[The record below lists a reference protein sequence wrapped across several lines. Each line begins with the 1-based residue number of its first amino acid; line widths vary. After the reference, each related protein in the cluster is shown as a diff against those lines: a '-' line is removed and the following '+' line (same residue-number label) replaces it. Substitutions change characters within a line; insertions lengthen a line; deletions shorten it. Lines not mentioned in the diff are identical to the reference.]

1 MRVLITGGMGVIG
14 AEASR
19 KFVRE
24 GHRPVLYSRHRDE
37 SLIRDIV
44 DKVDIELGS
53 ILDRARLAEVF
64 KSRGITHVVH
74 TAAYISA
81 LSAKHPAES
90 VEINV
95 MGTVNVLE
103 AARAANVERVVYT
116 SAKGV
121 YGPFLGDYGA
131 PTYKPSHRR
140 INPRNRSASTIRPS
154 SWARMPT
161 LYWGTLGLDVV
172 VLRFATTYGPGK
184 TARHGNMGV
193 TSQIIERPA
202 SGQPFHLAQGGDEK
216 DDFIY
221 NKDSALGIYLATMAK
236 NLNSRV
242 FNIGTGVGVTLKDVA
257 AILRKH
263 LPNAVIEVGPG
274 LNFLGA
280 PYPMYGIYDISRAR
294 NELGYRPR
302 IRSRARRRRLS
313 RKPAAAEA
321 ASGVA
326 RQTCVTFSN
335 CQDFRCA
342 SATGAGP
349 RCARTWRRATSIA
362 WCSGA
367 GR

>member
-37 SLIRDIV
+37 SLISDIL

-81 LSAKHPAES
+81 LSAAHPAES

-121 YGPFLGDYGA
+121 YGPFLGDYGS
-131 PTYKPSHRR
+131 PTYRLVTEDHPKDPKR
-140 INPRNRSASTIRPS
+140 IYDSAKLMGEN
-154 SWARMPT
+154 AT
-161 LYWGTLGLDVV
+161 LYWATLGLDVV

-193 TSQIIERPA
+193 TSQIIEKPA
-202 SGQPFHLAQGGDEK
+202 SGQPFRIAQGGDEK

-221 NKDSALGIYLATMAK
+221 NKDSAFGIYLAATAK
-236 NLNSRV
+236 NLKSRV

-257 AILRKH
+257 AVLRRH

-274 LNFLGA
+274 LNFLGL
-280 PYPMYGIYDISRAR
+280 PYPMHGVYDISRAR
-294 NELGYRPR
+294 KELGYQPEYDLERG
-302 IRSRARRRRLS
+302 IADYLESLQRL
-313 RKPAAAEA
+313 KLQAA
-321 ASGVA
+321 
-326 RQTCVTFSN
+326 
-335 CQDFRCA
+335 
-342 SATGAGP
+342 
-349 RCARTWRRATSIA
+349 
-362 WCSGA
+362 
-367 GR
+367 

>member
-121 YGPFLGDYGA
+121 YGPFRGEFGS
-131 PTYKPSHRR
+131 PTYKPVIEDHPKDPKR
-140 INPRNRSASTIRPS
+140 IYDSAKLMGEN
-154 SWARMPT
+154 AT

-193 TSQIIERPA
+193 TSQIIEQPA
-202 SGQPFHLAQGGDEK
+202 SGQPFRIAQGGDEK

-221 NKDSALGIYLATMAK
+221 NKDSALGIYLATTAK
-236 NLNSRV
+236 YLNDRV

-257 AILRKH
+257 AILRRH
-263 LPNAVIEVGPG
+263 LPKAVIEVGPG
-274 LNFLGA
+274 LNFLGS
-280 PYPMYGIYDISRAR
+280 PYPMHGVYDISRAQK
-294 NELGYRPR
+294 ELGFQPEYDLERG
-302 IRSRARRRRLS
+302 IADYLESLQRL
-313 RKPAAAEA
+313 KLQAA
-321 ASGVA
+321 
-326 RQTCVTFSN
+326 
-335 CQDFRCA
+335 
-342 SATGAGP
+342 
-349 RCARTWRRATSIA
+349 
-362 WCSGA
+362 
-367 GR
+367 

>member
-19 KFVRE
+19 RFVRE
-24 GHRPVLYSRHRDE
+24 GHRPVLFSRHRDE
-37 SLIRDIV
+37 SLISDIL

-53 ILDRARLAEVF
+53 ILDRDRLAEVF
-64 KSRGITHVVH
+64 KARGITHVVH

-81 LSAKHPAES
+81 LSTKHPAES

-95 MGTVNVLE
+95 MGAVNVLE
-103 AARAANVERVVYT
+103 AARTANVERVVYT

-121 YGPFLGDYGA
+121 YGPFTGDYGA
-131 PTYKPSHRR
+131 PTYKPITEDLPKAPRR
-140 INPRNRSASTIRPS
+140 IYDSAKLMGEH
-154 SWARMPT
+154 AT

-184 TARHGNMGV
+184 TTRHGNMGV

-221 NKDSALGIYLATMAK
+221 NKDSALGIYLAATAK
-236 NLNSRV
+236 SLKSRV

-257 AILRKH
+257 AILRRH
-263 LPNAVIEVGPG
+263 LPNAVIDVGPG

-280 PYPMYGIYDISRAR
+280 AYPMYGIYDISRAR
-294 NELGYRPR
+294 TELGYKPEFDLERG
-302 IRSRARRRRLS
+302 IADYLESLQRL
-313 RKPAAAEA
+313 KLQAA
-321 ASGVA
+321 
-326 RQTCVTFSN
+326 
-335 CQDFRCA
+335 
-342 SATGAGP
+342 
-349 RCARTWRRATSIA
+349 
-362 WCSGA
+362 
-367 GR
+367 

>member
-19 KFVRE
+19 RFVRE
-24 GHRPVLYSRHRDE
+24 GHRPVLFSRHRDE
-37 SLIRDIV
+37 SLIRDIL

-53 ILDRARLAEVF
+53 ILDRDRLAEVF
-64 KSRGITHVVH
+64 KARGITHVVH

-81 LSAKHPAES
+81 LSTKFPAES

-95 MGTVNVLE
+95 MGAVNVLE

-121 YGPFLGDYGA
+121 YGPFVGDYGA
-131 PTYKPSHRR
+131 PTYKPITEDLPKEPRR
-140 INPRNRSASTIRPS
+140 IYDSAKLMGEN
-154 SWARMPT
+154 AT

-184 TARHGNMGV
+184 TTRHGNMGV

-202 SGQPFHLAQGGDEK
+202 SGQPFHLPQGGDEK

-221 NKDSALGIYLATMAK
+221 NKDSALGIYLATTAK
-236 NLNSRV
+236 SLKSRV

-257 AILRKH
+257 AILRRR
-263 LPNAVIEVGPG
+263 LPNAVIDVGPG

-280 PYPMYGIYDISRAR
+280 AYPMYGIYDISRAK
-294 NELGYRPR
+294 NELGYKPEYDLERG
-302 IRSRARRRRLS
+302 IADYLESLQRL
-313 RKPAAAEA
+313 KLQAA
-321 ASGVA
+321 
-326 RQTCVTFSN
+326 
-335 CQDFRCA
+335 
-342 SATGAGP
+342 
-349 RCARTWRRATSIA
+349 
-362 WCSGA
+362 
-367 GR
+367 

>member
-19 KFVRE
+19 RFVRE
-24 GHRPVLYSRHRDE
+24 GHRPVLFSRHRDE
-37 SLIRDIV
+37 SLIRDIL

-53 ILDRARLAEVF
+53 ILDRDRLAEVF
-64 KSRGITHVVH
+64 KARGITHVVH

-81 LSAKHPAES
+81 LSTKFPAES

-95 MGTVNVLE
+95 MGAINVLE

-116 SAKGV
+116 SAKGI
-121 YGPFLGDYGA
+121 YGPFVGDYGA
-131 PTYKPSHRR
+131 PTYKPITEDLPKAPKR
-140 INPRNRSASTIRPS
+140 IYDSAKLMGEN
-154 SWARMPT
+154 AT

-184 TARHGNMGV
+184 TTRHGNMGV

-221 NKDSALGIYLATMAK
+221 NKDSALGIYLAATAK
-236 NLNSRV
+236 NLTSRV

-257 AILRKH
+257 AILRRH
-263 LPNAVIEVGPG
+263 LPNAVIDVGPG

-280 PYPMYGIYDISRAR
+280 AYPMYGIYDISRAQR
-294 NELGYRPR
+294 ELGYQPEFDLER
-302 IRSRARRRRLS
+302 
-313 RKPAAAEA
+313 
-321 ASGVA
+321 GVA
-326 RQTCVTFSN
+326 DYLESLQRLKLQ
-335 CQDFRCA
+335 A
-342 SATGAGP
+342 A
-349 RCARTWRRATSIA
+349 
-362 WCSGA
+362 
-367 GR
+367 

>member
-95 MGTVNVLE
+95 MGTVNILE
-103 AARAANVERVVYT
+103 AARAANVERVVFT

-121 YGPFLGDYGA
+121 YGPFRGDYGS
-131 PTYKPSHRR
+131 PTYKLVTEDHPKDPKR
-140 INPRNRSASTIRPS
+140 IYDSAKLMGEN
-154 SWARMPT
+154 AT

-172 VLRFATTYGPGK
+172 VLRFASTYGPGK
-184 TARHGNMGV
+184 TSRHGNMGV
-193 TSQIIERPA
+193 TSQIIEQPA
-202 SGQPFHLAQGGDEK
+202 SGQPFRIAQGGDEK

-236 NLNSRV
+236 DLNSRV

-274 LNFLGA
+274 LNFLGS
-280 PYPMYGIYDISRAR
+280 PYPMHGVYDISRAQK
-294 NELGYRPR
+294 ELGYQPEYDLERG
-302 IRSRARRRRLS
+302 IADYLESLQRL
-313 RKPAAAEA
+313 KLQAA
-321 ASGVA
+321 
-326 RQTCVTFSN
+326 
-335 CQDFRCA
+335 
-342 SATGAGP
+342 
-349 RCARTWRRATSIA
+349 
-362 WCSGA
+362 
-367 GR
+367 

>member
-19 KFVRE
+19 RFVRE
-24 GHRPVLYSRHRDE
+24 GHRPVLFSRNRDE
-37 SLIRDIV
+37 SLIRDIL

-53 ILDRARLAEVF
+53 ILDRDRLAEVF
-64 KSRGITHVVH
+64 KARGITHVVH

-81 LSAKHPAES
+81 LSTKFPAES

-95 MGTVNVLE
+95 MGAVNVLE

-116 SAKGV
+116 SAKGI
-121 YGPFLGDYGA
+121 YGPFVGDYGA
-131 PTYKPSHRR
+131 PTYKPITEDLPKEPRR
-140 INPRNRSASTIRPS
+140 IYDSAKLMGEH
-154 SWARMPT
+154 AT

-184 TARHGNMGV
+184 TTRHGNMGV

-221 NKDSALGIYLATMAK
+221 NKDSALGIYLATTAK
-236 NLNSRV
+236 SLKSRV

-257 AILRKH
+257 AILRRH

-280 PYPMYGIYDISRAR
+280 AYPMYGIYDISRAR
-294 NELGYRPR
+294 TELGYKPEYDLERG
-302 IRSRARRRRLS
+302 IADYLESLQRL
-313 RKPAAAEA
+313 KLQAA
-321 ASGVA
+321 
-326 RQTCVTFSN
+326 
-335 CQDFRCA
+335 
-342 SATGAGP
+342 
-349 RCARTWRRATSIA
+349 
-362 WCSGA
+362 
-367 GR
+367 

>member
-14 AEASR
+14 AEATR

-24 GHRPVLYSRHRDE
+24 GHRPVLYARHRDE
-37 SLIRDIV
+37 SLISDIL

-53 ILDRARLAEVF
+53 ILDRARLTEVF

-95 MGTVNVLE
+95 MGTVNILE
-103 AARAANVERVVYT
+103 AARDAKVERVVYT
-116 SAKGV
+116 SAKGI
-121 YGPFLGDYGA
+121 YGPLTGEYGA
-131 PTYKPSHRR
+131 PTYKPITEDHRKEPKR
-140 INPRNRSASTIRPS
+140 IYDSAKLMGENT
-154 SWARMPT
+154 T

-184 TARHGNMGV
+184 TTRHGNMGV

-221 NKDSALGIYLATMAK
+221 NKDSALGIFLAATAQ
-236 NLNSRV
+236 NLQSRV
-242 FNIGTGVGVTLKDVA
+242 FNIGTGVPTTLKDVA
-257 AILRKH
+257 AILRRH

-280 PYPMYGIYDISRAR
+280 AYPMYGIYDISRAQR
-294 NELGYRPR
+294 ELGY
-302 IRSRARRRRLS
+302 
-313 RKPAAAEA
+313 KPEYDLERGIADYLESLQKLKLQAA
-321 ASGVA
+321 
-326 RQTCVTFSN
+326 
-335 CQDFRCA
+335 
-342 SATGAGP
+342 
-349 RCARTWRRATSIA
+349 
-362 WCSGA
+362 
-367 GR
+367 